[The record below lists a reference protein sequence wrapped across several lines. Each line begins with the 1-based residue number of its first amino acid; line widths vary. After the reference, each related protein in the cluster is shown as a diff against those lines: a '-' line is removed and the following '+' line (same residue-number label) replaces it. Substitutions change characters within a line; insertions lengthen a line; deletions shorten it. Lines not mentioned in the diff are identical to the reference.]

1 MKQKLNKIEISKLP
15 SLFITI
21 MLIIVFL
28 LFLISNKYIY
38 AIISFLIITIL
49 SFKIKIPKFPIIL
62 FIVSIITKI
71 LIILVINPPIE
82 SDFLTMYKAS
92 KMLAIGDLSYTK
104 NPYFITWAYQTGH
117 VVYQT
122 LLLKICDSV
131 LFLKIMNCLFLSGT
145 NVLIYLI
152 LKNIINEKAAKFA
165 SLSYL
170 CYLNPILLTTVLTN
184 QHFPTFL
191 FFLSLYFVI
200 NKNIIETKPIVK
212 YLLIGI
218 IIGIGNVLRPEGIV
232 FILTIIVYLIC
243 VENKYEK
250 PKTLITKSI
259 VLLLG
264 YIIIVKGT
272 AFTFQTINISK
283 NGLTNKDPLWKFVL
297 GTNYESQGM
306 YTDSDLIYLEDEEKE
321 LEVIKNRTIENPT
334 QFLKLLVKKSKI
346 FWINNNLYWS
356 NNYLEAKKLNIF
368 NIEILGTK
376 VNEYLNAYNEHIY
389 IISFILSIIG
399 LLFTI
404 KSKKYKEINIFTIL
418 LSIYFIVYLFIEI
431 MIRYTYTPRIAIFIL
446 SGIGANSIYEEI
458 KKIKNKKKKTKK
470 HEFI

>member
-1 MKQKLNKIEISKLP
+1 MKQKLNKIEMSKLP

-28 LFLISNKYIY
+28 LFLISNKYIF

-62 FIVSIITKI
+62 FTVSVITKI

-82 SDFLTMYKAS
+82 SDFLTMYNAS
-92 KMLAIGDLSYTK
+92 KMLAIGDLGYTK
-104 NPYFITWAYQTGH
+104 TSYFITWAYQTGH
-117 VVYQT
+117 VVYQA
-122 LLLKICDSV
+122 LLLKICDSI

-152 LKNIINEKAAKFA
+152 LKNIMNEKAAKFA

-170 CYLNPILLTTVLTN
+170 CYLNPTLLTTVLTN

-200 NKNIIETKPIVK
+200 NKNILSTKPIVK
-212 YLLIGI
+212 FLLIGI
-218 IIGIGNVLRPEGIV
+218 IIGLGNVLRPEGIV

-243 VENKYEK
+243 IENKYEK
-250 PKTLITKSI
+250 PKTLIIKSI

-264 YIIIVKGT
+264 YIVITKGT
-272 AFTFQTINISK
+272 AFTFQLTNISK
-283 NGLTNKDPLWKFVL
+283 NGLANKDPLWKFVL

-306 YTDSDLIYLEDEEKE
+306 YADSDLIYLKDKEKE
-321 LEVIKNRTIENPT
+321 LEVIKKRTIENPA

-346 FWINNNLYWS
+346 FWTNNNLYWS
-356 NNYLEAKKLNIF
+356 NNYLEEENINIF
-368 NIEILGTK
+368 NIEISGTK
-376 VNEYLNAYNEHIY
+376 INEYFNAYNEHIY
-389 IISFILSIIG
+389 IISFIISMIG
-399 LLFTI
+399 LIFTI
-404 KSKKYKEINIFTIL
+404 KNRKYKEINIFTIL
-418 LSIYFIVYLFIEI
+418 LSAYFIVYLFIEI

-446 SGIGANSIYEEI
+446 SGIGANAIYEKI
-458 KKIKNKKKKTKK
+458 KKIKKTKSQNQK
-470 HEFI
+470 T